1 MTNLDHIAAAYDFH
15 PGLTAFLIEAL
26 EGAFVPAPG
35 EIDRALA
42 EYDVCEEARRKVRL
56 ELAGGL

>member
-15 PGLTAFLIEAL
+15 PGLTAFLLDVWETGPVDHDDIEQ
-26 EGAFVPAPG
+26 AF
-35 EIDRALA
+35 A
-42 EYDVCEEARRKVRL
+42 EYDVCEEARRKVRV